1 MYQMLPVHVHVS
13 NATVDCSCIKCY
25 SNMFMYKMY
34 LTKYQI
40 FIKIGV
46 SNYTSPLCQFLTVTF
61 EFSTGL
67 WKSVVELWKNVTS
80 MLMCGYGSIV
90 SNVLDFYR
98 LVAKCTIVAHIQQK
112 YKNLYRKETY
122 IYFYLFIIV
131 YY

>member
-34 LTKYQI
+34 LTEYHI

-61 EFSTGL
+61 RVFHNP
-67 WKSVVELWKNVTS
+67 VEKC
-80 MLMCGYGSIV
+80 CGIV
-90 SNVLDFYR
+90 EKCHLHAYVWICEHCI
-98 LVAKCTIVAHIQQK
+98 KCT
-112 YKNLYRKETY
+112 
-122 IYFYLFIIV
+122 
-131 YY
+131 